1 MQCGLPA
8 QHCAEHSAPLRR
20 VGLHELQCIAASQPQ
35 RLPAAAPRGGR
46 RPGGAARPRA
56 CRARR
61 RGRRPRG
68 ALMGLTARAAALT
81 AGSYACFLAA
91 ETALPFLYMPD
102 CLASTYQL
110 MTAEPAALQQAG
122 AAAGAPGR
130 GRAGVGRGCVQLLHG
145 AAWRPA
151 GDVVGAL

>member
-1 MQCGLPA
+1 
-8 QHCAEHSAPLRR
+8 
-20 VGLHELQCIAASQPQ
+20 
-35 RLPAAAPRGGR
+35 
-46 RPGGAARPRA
+46 
-56 CRARR
+56 
-61 RGRRPRG
+61 
-68 ALMGLTARAAALT
+68 MGLTARAAALT